1 MYHKKLITYLHFAIL
16 LHHEINNV
24 NALKLTPVQQLTQRI
39 DLSSESQS
47 SYLVVSNALKKKQQ
61 FMQFL
66 IDDENYTM
74 PSDSTLFSN
83 FKDLLNTAE
92 FQKMQLTIQR
102 WNLIETK
109 LRHAIS
115 LGNPGQVN
123 LNILLCI
130 WMTKVTNFID
140 SSLRRYCPQYCI
152 QQSTFWSCTIAD
164 WPRRGYRGTQLFRFV
179 MSCHTE
185 LRGIVEKHWY
195 RCKF

>member
-1 MYHKKLITYLHFAIL
+1 MYHKKLITYLQFAIL

-92 FQKMQLTIQR
+92 FQKMQSTIQR
-102 WNLIETK
+102 WNLIESK

-123 LNILLCI
+123 FNFLLCI
-130 WMTKVTNFID
+130 
-140 SSLRRYCPQYCI
+140 
-152 QQSTFWSCTIAD
+152 
-164 WPRRGYRGTQLFRFV
+164 
-179 MSCHTE
+179 
-185 LRGIVEKHWY
+185 
-195 RCKF
+195 

>member
-1 MYHKKLITYLHFAIL
+1 LHFAIL

-130 WMTKVTNFID
+130 
-140 SSLRRYCPQYCI
+140 
-152 QQSTFWSCTIAD
+152 
-164 WPRRGYRGTQLFRFV
+164 
-179 MSCHTE
+179 
-185 LRGIVEKHWY
+185 
-195 RCKF
+195 

>member
-130 WMTKVTNFID
+130 
-140 SSLRRYCPQYCI
+140 
-152 QQSTFWSCTIAD
+152 
-164 WPRRGYRGTQLFRFV
+164 
-179 MSCHTE
+179 
-185 LRGIVEKHWY
+185 
-195 RCKF
+195 

>member
-1 MYHKKLITYLHFAIL
+1 MYHKKLISYLHFAFL

-102 WNLIETK
+102 WNLIESK

-123 LNILLCI
+123 FNFLLCI
-130 WMTKVTNFID
+130 
-140 SSLRRYCPQYCI
+140 
-152 QQSTFWSCTIAD
+152 
-164 WPRRGYRGTQLFRFV
+164 
-179 MSCHTE
+179 
-185 LRGIVEKHWY
+185 
-195 RCKF
+195 